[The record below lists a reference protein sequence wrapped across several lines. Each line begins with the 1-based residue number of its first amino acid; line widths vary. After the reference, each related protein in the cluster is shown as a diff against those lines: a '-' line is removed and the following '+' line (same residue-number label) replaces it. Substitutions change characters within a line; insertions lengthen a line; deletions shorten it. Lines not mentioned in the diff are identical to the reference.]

1 MAERPFQTWSFDNA
15 CDTMDWNPDTK
26 VSLVVGDDVDADLVL
41 VGVFAPAK
49 DDDATDTDEE
59 EELGELLLEG
69 KALEPNGAPRASHVP
84 YSVRHG
90 VPRRPPHTPPAA
102 PADASLV
109 LCSREVRGGK
119 RKGIYEA

>member
-1 MAERPFQTWSFDNA
+1 MRTYFPRALLLSILRPSSCVSAFSLTKSSVASKSISASRNFHLIRGGASPKVLNMAERPFQTWSFDNA

-59 EELGELLLEG
+59 EELG
-69 KALEPNGAPRASHVP
+69 
-84 YSVRHG
+84 
-90 VPRRPPHTPPAA
+90 
-102 PADASLV
+102 
-109 LCSREVRGGK
+109 
-119 RKGIYEA
+119 